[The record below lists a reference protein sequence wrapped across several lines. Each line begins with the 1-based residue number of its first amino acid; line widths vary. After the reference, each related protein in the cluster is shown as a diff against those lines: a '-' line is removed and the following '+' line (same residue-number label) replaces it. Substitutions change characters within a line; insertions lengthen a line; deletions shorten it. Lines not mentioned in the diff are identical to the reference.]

1 MGGPEW
7 RRSFAVA
14 ALALMAVLTVLGALF
29 VHAAYLLATL
39 VLLIFLD
46 EASSR

>member
-1 MGGPEW
+1 VGPEW

-14 ALALMAVLTVLGALF
+14 ALALMAVLSLLAGVF
-29 VHAAYLLATL
+29 VHPFYLLATL

-46 EASSR
+46 EMSSR